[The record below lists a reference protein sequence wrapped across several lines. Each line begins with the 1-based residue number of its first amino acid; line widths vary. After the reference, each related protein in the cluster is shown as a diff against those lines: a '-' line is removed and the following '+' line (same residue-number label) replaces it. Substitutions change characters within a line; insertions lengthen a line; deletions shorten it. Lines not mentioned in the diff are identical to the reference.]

1 MNAWEGVAQDA
12 AARNERP
19 MCRGIE
25 RLSGLRWT
33 FGNINEQIEYAGGN
47 NPNVSSSNF
56 PYYGRSLTC
65 CGGCLEDFCQKP
77 FCEMFFCHNCRTN
90 CAVLLTHKRLHVPCM
105 HQLQRDEQ
113 R

>member
-1 MNAWEGVAQDA
+1 MNASEGVAQDA

-19 MCRGIE
+19 MCRGIA

-47 NPNVSSSNF
+47 PERIEF
-56 PYYGRSLTC
+56 KFSLLRTVFDVLWRVF
-65 CGGCLEDFCQKP
+65 G
-77 FCEMFFCHNCRTN
+77 FCEMFFCQNCRTN
-90 CAVLLTHKRLHVPCM
+90 CAVLSAHKRLRVPCMHLGM